1 MVVLKHGGSNKGD
14 DDFEGQRDEE
24 IDEQSMFGDEVNANI
39 SDGQRDKKNV
49 GDEVNADIS
58 DGQRDAGDKG
68 MSSDYETCDMGL
80 S

>member
-14 DDFEGQRDEE
+14 DDSEGQRDEE
-24 IDEQSMFGDEVNANI
+24 IDEQSMFGDEVT
-39 SDGQRDKKNV
+39 
-49 GDEVNADIS
+49 ADIS
-58 DGQRDAGDKG
+58 DGQRDEKTGDKG